1 MRVDDHVADQ
11 EPTPVDPQ
19 QKPPVFDK
27 RLVTGIAVLVSTVW
41 GISFIADIVLKT
53 YDPSPFIHLAMM
65 TVVGAVVGH
74 GFIRGGGGQ

>member
-1 MRVDDHVADQ
+1 MSDQ
-11 EPTPVDPQ
+11 GPEKKGPTFNP
-19 QKPPVFDK
+19 

-41 GISFIADIVLKT
+41 AISFIADILLKE

-74 GFIRGGGGQ
+74 GFIKGGGS